1 MDYSKFNKE
10 KKFIK
15 EFDTE
20 AVYIKLEEY
29 YKLYESKQLDSC
41 IVTHMYTSN
50 KGLYGEKAVVSVK
63 GYHVNLPSHQTN
75 IVKELLNIR
84 ECVNDIN
91 NGKLAMIPYTY
102 QMDGNTYYSVNWIES
117 ELVDR

>member
-20 AVYIKLEEY
+20 AVYIKLEDY

-84 ECVNDIN
+84 ECINDIN
-91 NGKLAMIPYTY
+91 DGKLAMIPYTY
-102 QMDGNTYYSVNWIES
+102 QRDDKTYYSVNWIES
-117 ELVDR
+117 ELLK